1 MTNKKYKYIFI
12 DFDDTIVR
20 TLTGNTFP
28 KGVWDM
34 QIQFRLLDAISKV
47 KPEYIFIVS
56 NQGGIPTYV
65 TEEQIQI
72 KMTYVCS
79 AIESYLGNDIKCHY
93 TYCASMDKND
103 NNRKPNTGMLDTMCS
118 VFKISQCDDN
128 KKNMCMIGDASGK
141 KNQFSNS
148 DFKCAKNF
156 GIDYYDVEDF
166 IRMCQE
172 SYDQHFINIYTE
184 KAKNYTDKIT
194 EDIKGKEFTEEES
207 ILIDI
212 KYECYN
218 NAFINGWMDVVE
230 FVDRYDETI
239 NDILMRIYE
248 ENEIIST
255 KYTETI
261 ENYIKEGYNKGKQ
274 EASEYYEIPIDND

>member
-1 MTNKKYKYIFI
+1 MTNKKYKYVFI

-28 KGVWDM
+28 KGIWDM

-72 KMTYVCS
+72 KMTYVCL
-79 AIESYLGNDIKCHY
+79 AIESYIGNNVKCHY

-118 VFKISQCDDN
+118 AFKVSQCADN

-172 SYDQHFINIYTE
+172 SYDQYFINIYVE
-184 KAKNYTDKIT
+184 KAKKYANKIIEGVKDK
-194 EDIKGKEFTEEES
+194 KLTEEEN
-207 ILIDI
+207 ILNDI
-212 KYECYN
+212 KYECYY
-218 NAFINGWMDVVE
+218 NAFINGWISIVE
-230 FVDRYDETI
+230 FVDRYDDTV
-239 NDILMRIYE
+239 NDMLMRVY
-248 ENEIIST
+248 ENEIIS
-255 KYTETI
+255 KEHTETI
-261 ENYIKEGYNKGKQ
+261 ENYIKEGYNKGKK

>member
-1 MTNKKYKYIFI
+1 MTNKKYKYVFI

-72 KMTYVCS
+72 KMTYVCL
-79 AIESYLGNDIKCHY
+79 AIESYIGNNVKCHY

-118 VFKISQCDDN
+118 AFKVSQCADN

-172 SYDQHFINIYTE
+172 SYDQYFINIYVE
-184 KAKNYTDKIT
+184 KAKKYANKIIEGVKDK
-194 EDIKGKEFTEEES
+194 KLTEEEN
-207 ILIDI
+207 ILNDI
-212 KYECYN
+212 KYECYY
-218 NAFINGWMDVVE
+218 NAFINGWISIVE
-230 FVDRYDETI
+230 FVDRYDDTV
-239 NDILMRIYE
+239 NDMLMRVY
-248 ENEIIST
+248 ENEIIS
-255 KYTETI
+255 KEHTETI
-261 ENYIKEGYNKGKQ
+261 ENYIKEGYNKGKK

>member
-79 AIESYLGNDIKCHY
+79 AIESYLGNDIKCNY

-103 NNRKPNTGMLDTMCS
+103 NNRKPNTGMLDIMCAA
-118 VFKISQCDDN
+118 FKISQCADN

-141 KNQFSNS
+141 KNQF
-148 DFKCAKNF
+148 
-156 GIDYYDVEDF
+156 
-166 IRMCQE
+166 
-172 SYDQHFINIYTE
+172 
-184 KAKNYTDKIT
+184 
-194 EDIKGKEFTEEES
+194 
-207 ILIDI
+207 
-212 KYECYN
+212 
-218 NAFINGWMDVVE
+218 
-230 FVDRYDETI
+230 
-239 NDILMRIYE
+239 
-248 ENEIIST
+248 
-255 KYTETI
+255 
-261 ENYIKEGYNKGKQ
+261 
-274 EASEYYEIPIDND
+274 

>member
-1 MTNKKYKYIFI
+1 MTNKQYKYVFV

-20 TLTGNTFP
+20 TLTGNVFP
-28 KGVWDM
+28 KGIWDM

-47 KPEYIFIVS
+47 QPEYIFIVS

-79 AIESYLGNDIKCHY
+79 AIESYLGNDVKCHY

-118 VFKISQCDDN
+118 AFKVSQCADN

-148 DFKCAKNF
+148 DIKRAKNF

-166 IRMCQE
+166 IRMCKE
-172 SYDQHFINIYTE
+172 NYDQYFINIYTE
-184 KAKNYTDKIT
+184 KAKKYSDKII
-194 EDIKGKEFTEEES
+194 ESVKDKELTEEEN
-207 ILIDI
+207 ILNNI
-212 KYECYN
+212 KYECYY

-230 FVDRYDETI
+230 FVDRYNETL
-239 NDILMRIYE
+239 NDMLMRVY
-248 ENEIIST
+248 ENEIIS
-255 KYTETI
+255 KEHTETI

-274 EASEYYEIPIDND
+274 EASDYYEIPIDND

>member
-1 MTNKKYKYIFI
+1 MPALFGCI
-12 DFDDTIVR
+12 DTICFG
-20 TLTGNTFP
+20 LPAF
-28 KGVWDM
+28 
-34 QIQFRLLDAISKV
+34 
-47 KPEYIFIVS
+47 IFIVS

-118 VFKISQCDDN
+118 AFKISQCTDN

-148 DFKCAKNF
+148 DIKCAKNF

-166 IRMCQE
+166 IRMCKE
-172 SYDQHFINIYTE
+172 SYDQYFINIYTE
-184 KAKNYTDKIT
+184 KAKKYSDKII
-194 EDIKGKEFTEEES
+194 EDTKNKELTEEET
-207 ILIDI
+207 ILVNIE
-212 KYECYN
+212 YECYN

-230 FVDRYDETI
+230 FVDRYNETL
-239 NDILMRIYE
+239 NDMLMRVY
-248 ENEIIST
+248 ENEIIS
-255 KYTETI
+255 KEHTETI

>member
-1 MTNKKYKYIFI
+1 MTNKKYKYVFI

-56 NQGGIPTYV
+56 NQGGIPIYV

-79 AIESYLGNDIKCHY
+79 AIESYLGNDIKCNY

-103 NNRKPNTGMLDTMCS
+103 NNRKPNTGMLDIMCAA
-118 VFKISQCDDN
+118 FKISQCADN

-184 KAKNYTDKIT
+184 RAQRYANKIIEDTKN
-194 EDIKGKEFTEEES
+194 KELTEEET
-207 ILIDI
+207 ILVNIE
-212 KYECYN
+212 YECYN

-261 ENYIKEGYNKGKQ
+261 ENYIKEGYNKGKK

>member
-1 MTNKKYKYIFI
+1 MTNKQYKYIFVN
-12 DFDDTIVR
+12 FDDTIVR

-47 KPEYIFIVS
+47 NPEYIFIVS

-65 TEEQIQI
+65 TDEQIQI

-79 AIESYLGNDIKCHY
+79 AIESYLGNDVKCHY
-93 TYCASMDKND
+93 TYCASMDKNG

-118 VFKISQCDDN
+118 VFKISQCADN
-128 KKNMCMIGDASGK
+128 KKNMCMIGDESGK

-148 DFKCAKNF
+148 DIKCAKNF

-166 IRMCQE
+166 IRMCKE
-172 SYDQHFINIYTE
+172 NYDQYFINIYTE
-184 KAKNYTDKIT
+184 KAKKYSDKII
-194 EDIKGKEFTEEES
+194 ESVKDKELTEEEN
-207 ILIDI
+207 ILNNI
-212 KYECYN
+212 KYECYY

-230 FVDRYDETI
+230 FVDRYNETL
-239 NDILMRIYE
+239 NDMLMRVY
-248 ENEIIST
+248 ENEIIS
-255 KYTETI
+255 KEHTETI

-274 EASEYYEIPIDND
+274 EASDYYEIPIDND

>member
-1 MTNKKYKYIFI
+1 MTNKKYKYVFV
-12 DFDDTIVR
+12 DFDDTVVR
-20 TLTGNTFP
+20 TLTSNTFP

-47 KPEYIFIVS
+47 NPEYIFIVS

-79 AIESYLGNDIKCHY
+79 AIESYIGNDVKCHY
-93 TYCASMDKND
+93 TYCTSMDKNN
-103 NNRKPNTGMLDTMCS
+103 NNRKPNTGMLDTMCAA
-118 VFKISQCDDN
+118 FMISQCADN

-148 DFKCAKNF
+148 DIKCANNF

-172 SYDQHFINIYTE
+172 SYDQYFTNIYTE
-184 KAKNYTDKIT
+184 RAQKYANKIIKDTKDK
-194 EDIKGKEFTEEES
+194 ELTEEET
-207 ILIDI
+207 ILVNI

-218 NAFINGWMDVVE
+218 NAFINGWMDVIE
-230 FVDRYDETI
+230 FVDRYNETS
-239 NDILMRIYE
+239 NDMLMRIC
-248 ENEIIST
+248 ENEIIAK

-261 ENYIKEGYNKGKQ
+261 KNYIKEGYNKGKK
-274 EASEYYEIPIDND
+274 EASEYYEIPIDKD